1 MNLRQ
6 CYIASLVEDKGYI
19 FEIVSNV
26 SSASNPLLHSRLL
39 SREGPLLS
47 ISQTNGKD
55 PSEKTPLSIHP
66 SNIKGRNGV
75 RGEIPL

>member
-1 MNLRQ
+1 MNVRQ
-6 CYIASLVEDKGYI
+6 CYSACLAENKGYV
-19 FEIVSNV
+19 FEIVSNI
-26 SSASNPLLHSRLL
+26 SSVSNPLLHSRLL

-66 SNIKGRNGV
+66 SNIKGRTGV
-75 RGEIPL
+75 RGEILL

>member
-1 MNLRQ
+1 MNVRQ
-6 CYIASLVEDKGYI
+6 CYTACLVENKDYI

-26 SSASNPLLHSRLL
+26 SSVSNPLLHSRLL

-66 SNIKGRNGV
+66 SNIKGRTGV

>member
-1 MNLRQ
+1 MNVRQ
-6 CYIASLVEDKGYI
+6 WYIACLLKYRGYI

-26 SSASNPLLHSRLL
+26 SSVSNPLLHSRLL

-66 SNIKGRNGV
+66 SNIKGELG
-75 RGEIPL
+75 